1 MRPAAAALKPR
12 YPGVNFV
19 GVVSG
24 ANEDRV
30 RSLVADHHWTFP
42 VAIDRN
48 LAVFNTYR
56 VSLCATSVFAY
67 RGGIV
72 RTSKVEAQRYTGAQL
87 ERGDPRDGA
96 ALIDEPELIRGFVDA
111 TLSAEFPDLGLVYSE
126 VAVTARSQPSRRCAR
141 GCAQASDRFTGAK
154 AVALRQQPIPWAY
167 RVFFRHVGIDP
178 DERRTPIEAIAL
190 ERMRAGGFQ
199 SQNLVDDALLLA
211 TLETGVPVLA
221 FDAAAVEG
229 RARPARVAGRR
240 AARRAC
246 PLSAGQ
252 VVVADAER
260 ALAVLFGEVRE
271 GCAVQRTSTRMLVA
285 AVRVKGVPEVSVEEA
300 LWVAAE
306 TVSNAD

>member
-1 MRPAAAALKPR
+1 MTEG
-12 YPGVNFV
+12 Y
-19 GVVSG
+19 
-24 ANEDRV
+24 
-30 RSLVADHHWTFP
+30 
-42 VAIDRN
+42 
-48 LAVFNTYR
+48 
-56 VSLCATSVFAY
+56 
-67 RGGIV
+67 
-72 RTSKVEAQRYTGAQL
+72 
-87 ERGDPRDGA
+87 
-96 ALIDEPELIRGFVDA
+96 VDA
-111 TLSAEFPDLGLVYSE
+111 TLRAEFPELGLVYTD
-126 VAVTARSQPSRRCAR
+126 VPVKPGRSPQSVRMRLR
-141 GCAQASDRFTGAK
+141 QASDRFTGAK

-229 RARPARVAGRR
+229 DLGLRVSPGGEELAGGI
-240 AARRAC
+240 

-252 VVVADAER
+252 VVVADGVR
-260 ALAVLFGEVRE
+260 ALAVLFGEVGE
-271 GCAVQRTSTRMLVA
+271 GCAVQRDSERMVLA

-306 TVSNAD
+306 TASDAA